1 MSDRATTDAQLGSGA
16 KAVFEIALAT
26 APAVLLYFV
35 GWAYLHFYLRAFRID
50 VSELDLDLQTILI
63 YSFRPLK
70 ALMLLYLPVV
80 AAVVLVVWILRAL
93 IPTWKEQTTQFYRRL
108 IEAPALVHG
117 LGLFAILAFVAVVSI
132 PTIRSVA
139 AQAANEKWAGAVD
152 VRLPVQVLVKE
163 SESKESG
170 TKESNEWLDNYK
182 SCSSTER
189 RGLDLIFA
197 DKGSYYLLCTSPDD
211 RTQGIIFEVRRET
224 GLASI
229 RFVDARSGE

>member
-1 MSDRATTDAQLGSGA
+1 MNGPPTSDAQLGSGA

-26 APAVLLYFV
+26 LPAVLLYFV

-70 ALMLLYLPVV
+70 ALMLLYL
-80 AAVVLVVWILRAL
+80 AAVVVVILVVWILRSL
-93 IPTWKEQTTQFYRRL
+93 IPTWKEQTTRFYGRL

-117 LGLFAILAFVAVVSI
+117 LVLFTILALVAVASI

-139 AQAANEKWAGAVD
+139 AEAANEKWTGAVD
-152 VRLPVQVLVKE
+152 VRLPVQVLIKE

-182 SCSSTER
+182 TCSSTAR

-211 RTQGIIFEVRRET
+211 STQGIIFEIRRET

-229 RFVDARSGE
+229 RFVDSRSGE